1 MLKLINHKEKFV
13 GISKKDIITMLN
25 KFDNNALNFKN
36 YQSKELNFTK
46 HRNFI

>member
-1 MLKLINHKEKFV
+1 MLKPINLLKKF
-13 GISKKDIITMLN
+13 INLNSKDDEAMLN